1 MESKNLNYI
10 KHLDGLRGVSILF
23 VVLYHIKPSVFSGG
37 YVGVDVFFVISGFLI
52 TSKIVSEDRFNLKN
66 FYLNRFKRLY
76 PATLT
81 VLIITTIFTFI
92 FFTPSHLKDYSQ
104 SVISTI
110 FFTSNLLFFTE
121 NSYFHSDSLLKPLI
135 HTWSLGIEEQF
146 YLLFPILLIA
156 FKKKWKLILIYITL
170 TSLTISILTVDSYS
184 KANYFLPFF
193 RFWEITVGC
202 LAYIYKDSIYK
213 KLKRLN
219 QLSIF
224 SLFFLF
230 ISLFLYNS
238 STAFPGYNAL
248 LIVGSSVLLILNNN
262 TSSLLNK
269 ILSNNFL
276 VHIGKLSFTIYLV
289 HQPVF
294 SIYKYLNGTNLT
306 ISIAFLLSL
315 LIYFISLIIN
325 EYIEKKY
332 RHKKYNI
339 KTKTI
344 ISFFTFTLIVFSII
358 GHYSNGYINRL
369 DNFNL
374 KSTNYSGDRGVVG
387 IGKITNFNDSVVLY
401 GDSFAQQLL
410 PELSS
415 RFGVFYSIQPGCI
428 SINTLVI
435 SSNKIVTN
443 ECRNQGEF
451 FNNASL
457 KSYEN
462 FIVSFSWNNIEN
474 LKQYENIVKE
484 IKFLSNE
491 FNSKNIIIIGPSPN
505 SNFDG
510 GYIKCLLN
518 YFSQCSNKYL
528 IEKSKNF
535 VWVEYLSKEEFNS
548 NVYFLNLFEIFCD
561 EKFCY
566 ETINNNLI
574 YYDGSHSTDF
584 SSKLIVDNLI
594 NYINED

>member
-1 MESKNLNYI
+1 MNYI
-10 KHLDGLRGVSILF
+10 KHLDGLRGVSIIF
-23 VVLYHIKPSVFSGG
+23 VVLYHIKPNLFSGG
-37 YVGVDVFFVISGFLI
+37 YVGVDVFFVISGYLI
-52 TSKIVSEDRFNLKN
+52 TSKIVSENKFEIKN
-66 FYLNRFKRLY
+66 FYINRFKRLY
-76 PATLT
+76 PTTLT

-146 YLLFPILLIA
+146 YLFFPILIII

-170 TSLTISILTVDSYS
+170 ISLTISIFTVDLYA

-202 LAYIYKDSIYK
+202 LIYIYKDLIYE

-219 QLSIF
+219 QVSILG
-224 SLFFLF
+224 LFFLI

-248 LIVGSSVLLILNNN
+248 LIVVSSVLLILNNDP
-262 TSSLLNK
+262 SSILNK
-269 ILSNNFL
+269 TLSNNFL

-294 SIYKYLNGTNLT
+294 SIYKYLNGTEL
-306 ISIAFLLSL
+306 SILNSSLLSF

-325 EYIEKKY
+325 EFIEKKY
-332 RHKKYNI
+332 RRKKYNI
-339 KTKTI
+339 KSKTTIALFTI
-344 ISFFTFTLIVFSII
+344 ILIVFSII
-358 GHYSNGYINRL
+358 GHYSNGYELRL
-369 DNFNL
+369 NNFNL

-387 IGKITNFNDSVVLY
+387 PGKITNFNDSVVLY

-415 RFGVFYSIQPGCI
+415 KYGVFYSIQPGCI
-428 SINTLVI
+428 SLNNLVI

-443 ECRNQGEF
+443 ECKNQSQF
-451 FNNASL
+451 FNNASID
-457 KSYEN
+457 SYEN
-462 FIVSFSWNNIEN
+462 IVISFSWNNIKS
-474 LKQYENIVKE
+474 LKQYENVLKE
-484 IKFLSNE
+484 INLLSNKL
-491 FNSKNIIIIGPSPN
+491 NSKKIVLIGPSPN

-518 YFSQCSNKYL
+518 YFSECSNKYL
-528 IEKSKNF
+528 LENSKNF
-535 VWVEYLSKEEFNS
+535 IWNDYLSKENLNT
-548 NVYFLNLFEIFCD
+548 NVNLLNLFEIFCD

-566 ETINNNLI
+566 ETIEDNLI
-574 YYDGSHSTDF
+574 YYDGSHTTEF
-584 SSKLIVDNLI
+584 SSKLIVDNLL
-594 NYINED
+594 YLFNED

>member
-1 MESKNLNYI
+1 MNYI
-10 KHLDGLRGVSILF
+10 KHLDGLRGVSIIF
-23 VVLYHIKPSVFSGG
+23 VVLYHIKPNLFSGG
-37 YVGVDVFFVISGFLI
+37 YVGVDVFFVISGYLI
-52 TSKIVSEDRFNLKN
+52 TSKIVSENNFEIKN
-66 FYLNRFKRLY
+66 FYINRFKRLY

-146 YLLFPILLIA
+146 YLFFPILIII

-170 TSLTISILTVDSYS
+170 ISLTISIFTVDLYA

-202 LAYIYKDSIYK
+202 LIYIYKDLIYE

-219 QLSIF
+219 QVSILG
-224 SLFFLF
+224 LFFLI

-248 LIVGSSVLLILNNN
+248 LIVVSSVLLILNNDP
-262 TSSLLNK
+262 SSILNK
-269 ILSNNFL
+269 TLSNNFL

-294 SIYKYLNGTNLT
+294 SIYKYLNGTEL
-306 ISIAFLLSL
+306 SILNSSLLSF

-325 EYIEKKY
+325 EFIEKKY
-332 RHKKYNI
+332 RRKKYNI
-339 KTKTI
+339 KSKTTIALFTI
-344 ISFFTFTLIVFSII
+344 ILIVFSII
-358 GHYSNGYINRL
+358 GHYSNGYELRL
-369 DNFNL
+369 NNFNL

-387 IGKITNFNDSVVLY
+387 PGKITNFNDSVVLY

-415 RFGVFYSIQPGCI
+415 KYGVFYSIQPGCI
-428 SINTLVI
+428 SLNNLVI

-443 ECRNQGEF
+443 ECKNQSQF
-451 FNNASL
+451 FNNASID
-457 KSYEN
+457 SYEN
-462 FIVSFSWNNIEN
+462 IVISFSWNNIKS
-474 LKQYENIVKE
+474 LKQYENVLKE
-484 IKFLSNE
+484 INLLSNKL
-491 FNSKNIIIIGPSPN
+491 NSKKIVLIGPSPN

-518 YFSQCSNKYL
+518 YFSECSNKYL
-528 IEKSKNF
+528 LENSKNF
-535 VWVEYLSKEEFNS
+535 IWNDYLSKENLNT
-548 NVYFLNLFEIFCD
+548 NVNLLNLFEIFCD

-566 ETINNNLI
+566 ETIEDNLI
-574 YYDGSHSTDF
+574 YYDGSHTTEF
-584 SSKLIVDNLI
+584 SSKLIVDNLL
-594 NYINED
+594 YLFNED